1 MIINENA
8 YRKILELIGKQPYRI
23 KILKIM
29 NKISSGLIYL
39 IYPLYLI
46 ILGIKGD
53 IRFWKVLI
61 IPGIS
66 FVLLSLVR
74 KYINASRPYEVFDIV
89 PIINKDT
96 KGSSFPSRHVFS
108 AFIIAMTLYYI
119 SMPIGVFLMLLGSI
133 LAIVRVVGGV
143 HFPRDVIVGA
153 IIGILS
159 GIIGWNLM
167 G

>member
-1 MIINENA
+1 MIINENT
-8 YRKILELIGKQPYRI
+8 YRKILGLIGKQPYRI

-29 NKISSGLIYL
+29 NKMSSGLIYL
-39 IYPLYLI
+39 IYPLNLI
-46 ILGIKGD
+46 ILGLKGD

-61 IPGIS
+61 IPGIT

-108 AFIIAMTLYYI
+108 AFIIAMTLYYV